1 MVLMAIVP
9 GMALEGVGGLMEA
22 LVAEEVE
29 EGMAVVEEMEEV
41 GERGQW
47 EELEVLEEL
56 EE

>member
-41 GERGQW
+41 GERGQ
-47 EELEVLEEL
+47 
-56 EE
+56 